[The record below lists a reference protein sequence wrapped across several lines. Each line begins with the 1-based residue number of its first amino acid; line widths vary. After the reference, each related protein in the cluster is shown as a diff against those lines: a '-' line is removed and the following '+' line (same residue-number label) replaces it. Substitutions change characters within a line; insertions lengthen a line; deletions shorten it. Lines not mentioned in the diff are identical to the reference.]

1 MNIFDNHEILS
12 ENENED
18 FYKRFQLFEDLQ
30 TQIENLL
37 LKEFH
42 GLFFKNELQF
52 EKNKLKLPSMY
63 LYDIHDYKFIFE
75 ENIEDDMV
83 APAYR
88 PTLKQKL
95 ESFIT
100 ISYKNE
106 HNYGDEVEFNT
117 LSLIEVKPETLFALI
132 GDKLIFSESNSY
144 FEGYL
149 GPFPSN
155 FIILEFE
162 EGKLLDFVLQF
173 VSLYYLLVIFEK
185 LLITMS
191 NINVPYIKS
200 SEITYLEEEILK
212 LKKTQVLRT
221 KLILS
226 EIFKEIFS
234 CLRIFDYFSN
244 NDFEFN
250 EEETSSR
257 FLIKGKSWDNDSV
270 SKYFNDLL
278 SYRKEAIEKRQT
290 HLQERISD
298 INNFIVSEL
307 SLTKDKPKING
318 AYKKIETDLILQI
331 KKWNG
336 TIISQDKIET
346 WLSNFN
352 SKEDR
357 IAALKLLDKL
367 TYITYQE
374 MRPFITAAYNTL
386 LYSINSENLKNY
398 YVSPIGKP
406 TSGSNHLAK
415 LFQEENRIDDYLLI
429 PFDNLESLIKTDN
442 KKDTVILI
450 DDFIGSGNTYI
461 K

>member
-1 MNIFDNHEILS
+1 
-12 ENENED
+12 
-18 FYKRFQLFEDLQ
+18 
-30 TQIENLL
+30 
-37 LKEFH
+37 
-42 GLFFKNELQF
+42 
-52 EKNKLKLPSMY
+52 
-63 LYDIHDYKFIFE
+63 
-75 ENIEDDMV
+75 
-83 APAYR
+83 
-88 PTLKQKL
+88 
-95 ESFIT
+95 
-100 ISYKNE
+100 
-106 HNYGDEVEFNT
+106 
-117 LSLIEVKPETLFALI
+117 
-132 GDKLIFSESNSY
+132 
-144 FEGYL
+144 
-149 GPFPSN
+149 
-155 FIILEFE
+155 
-162 EGKLLDFVLQF
+162 
-173 VSLYYLLVIFEK
+173 
-185 LLITMS
+185 MS

-226 EIFKEIFS
+226 EISKEIFS

-386 LYSINSENLKNY
+386 LYSINSENLKNC

-461 K
+461 KWYEDHRALLDSFQEVFYVSIMGIQKGINNIELKNKTKVICANIFDEEDRVIDGTLFLEDKPQIEKLIKKHSSRIASEYVYGYDNSQLLLTFENNIPNNSVGILWWNKNWKPLIERK